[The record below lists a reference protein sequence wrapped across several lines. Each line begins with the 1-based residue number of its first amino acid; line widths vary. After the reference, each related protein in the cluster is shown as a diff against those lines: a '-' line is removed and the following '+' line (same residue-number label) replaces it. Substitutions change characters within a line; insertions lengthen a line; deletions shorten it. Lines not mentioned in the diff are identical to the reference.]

1 MSPLSS
7 RRANHSIEVA
17 ARDNSLQVAIIMAS
31 LNEKKR
37 GRKIFKDIRDASGV
51 LSYVFIASV
60 YGSLAGR

>member
-1 MSPLSS
+1 M
-7 RRANHSIEVA
+7 A

-37 GRKIFKDIRDASGV
+37 GRKILKDIRDASGV